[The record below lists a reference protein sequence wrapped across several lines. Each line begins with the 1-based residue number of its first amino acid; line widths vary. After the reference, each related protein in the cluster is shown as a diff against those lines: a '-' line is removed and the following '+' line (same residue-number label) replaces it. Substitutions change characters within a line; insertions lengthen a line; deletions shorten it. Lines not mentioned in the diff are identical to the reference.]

1 MRSAQLKHPQ
11 TPVSILLVDDN
22 RDGVLARRS
31 VLEEIGYRVVSATCG
46 REALLRV
53 DEQAFDL
60 VITDYRMS
68 PMDGLELIKELRER
82 KFSNPIILLSGFADS
97 IGLRAEDTGADVV
110 IQKSA
115 NEITT
120 LVRQT
125 SRLVNPK
132 KPAGSQRTAR
142 PPLRARSAGRG

>member
-1 MRSAQLKHPQ
+1 MR
-11 TPVSILLVDDN
+11 V
-22 RDGVLARRS
+22 
-31 VLEEIGYRVVSATCG
+31 E
-46 REALLRV
+46 
-53 DEQAFDL
+53 EQAFDL

-82 KFSNPIILLSGFADS
+82 KFSSPIILLSGFADS

-132 KPAGSQRTAR
+132 KPASSQRTAR